1 MSNFYHDT
9 TFSPSTEA
17 VLDDQPVV
25 TETQARETPDRKE
38 VVVRRP
44 QQSYA
49 LFHYALLVHMYL
61 FCTRL
66 PELFPSIRASLA
78 MSVIL
83 LAGLFATGKGSALV
97 DTKLGKTLLAFT
109 VWTAICVPTSVF
121 IGGSL
126 ETLKGTAQSTLIAA
140 FIIAFIGNIREVRHA
155 MYTIAI
161 AMGTVAVLSNTV
173 LHATSGKGE
182 ERIGLFSSVTLQ
194 DPNFMSLYLLIG
206 LPFLW
211 LGATKGKLATRLLF
225 LPLILAAFVALGQS
239 ASRMALFL
247 FLAGFV
253 IFLIQSSNKE
263 RAFALVGATVL
274 GCIMVPLLPESTTTR
289 FLTLFKSNRD
299 DTYASRDAAESA
311 QMRLYLLYRSI
322 ELTAKHPLF
331 GVGPGQFTV
340 AEDNL
345 ARAEGR
351 LRGIWFYTHNAYTE
365 ISSEA
370 GILGLVFYVMA
381 IVAAFRGLGPI
392 RKRGP
397 TPQIRAMAK
406 AVQLSMWMVILGGFF
421 LTIGFGGVP
430 FVIMGLSVAF
440 KRAVADVIKSG
451 RASLP
456 APGSA

>member
-1 MSNFYHDT
+1 MSNFYHDS
-9 TFSPSTEA
+9 TFSPASEA
-17 VLDDQPVV
+17 VLDEQPVSL
-25 TETQARETPDRKE
+25 ETTPAETATAKE
-38 VVVRRP
+38 VVVRKP

-66 PELFPSIRASLA
+66 PELFPSFRASLA

-83 LAGLFATGKGSALV
+83 LAGLFATGKGSALI

-109 VWTAICVPTSVF
+109 AWTAICVPFSVF

-155 MYTIAI
+155 MYTIAV

-182 ERIGLFSSVTLQ
+182 ERIGLYSSVTLQ

-211 LGATKGKLATRLLF
+211 LGATKGKWATRILF
-225 LPLILAAFVALGQS
+225 FPLILMVFIALGQS

-263 RAFALVGATVL
+263 RAFALVGATLL
-274 GCIMVPLLPESTTTR
+274 GCVMVPLLPGSTTTR
-289 FLTLFKSNRD
+289 FMTLFRSNTE

-311 QMRLYLLYRSI
+311 QLRLYLLYRSV
-322 ELTAKHPLF
+322 ELTFTHPIV
-331 GVGPGQFTV
+331 GVGPGQFMV
-340 AEDNL
+340 AEDKL
-345 ARAEGR
+345 AKAQGL
-351 LRGIWFYTHNAYTE
+351 LRGAWYYTHNAYTE
-365 ISSEA
+365 TSSEA
-370 GILGLVFYVMA
+370 GIPGLVLYLMA
-381 IVAAFRGLGPI
+381 IVAAFKGLGPI

-397 TPQIRAMAK
+397 TPEIRAMAK
-406 AVQLSMWMVILGGFF
+406 AVQLAMWMVILGGFF

-430 FVIMGLSVAF
+430 FVVMGLAVAF
-440 KRAVADVIKSG
+440 KRAVAVEVNRG
-451 RASLP
+451 RASLQTT
-456 APGSA
+456 SA